1 MKKAKITKKQ
11 LKNRLKKGGIII
23 YYFIY
28 LFYTINLL
36 KNGYFT
42 TTDYIY
48 FFINIFFNSMIYINT
63 VDD

>member
-1 MKKAKITKKQ
+1 MKKNKITKKEF
-11 LKNRLKKGGIII
+11 KNRLKKGGVVI

-42 TTDYIY
+42 TLDYIY
-48 FFINIFFNSMIYINT
+48 FFSSIFFYSMVYINT
-63 VDD
+63 IGE